1 MLKTFFYDTETSGT
15 NPRKN
20 GIHQISG
27 MIDIDGIIKESF
39 DFRVQPN
46 PHALIEDEALKVSG
60 VTREQVE
67 AYTPMRQV
75 YNELIRILSQYVD
88 KYNKKDKF
96 HLCGY
101 NNRSFDD
108 QFLRAW
114 FKQNLDDYF
123 GSYFWSDSLDVLV
136 LASHHLR
143 RERASLE
150 NFKLHTIA
158 KRFGITVDDNRL
170 HDAQYDIGLTR
181 DLYYKL
187 CLTKVNLASTQ
198 SQLTLT

>member
-1 MLKTFFYDTETSGT
+1 MLKTLFYDTETTGV

-27 MIDIDGIIKESF
+27 IIDIDGIIKETF

-46 PHALIEDEALKVSG
+46 PAAIIEEEALKISG
-60 VTREQVE
+60 VSREQVE
-67 AYTPMRQV
+67 VYTPMRQV
-75 YNELIRILSQYVD
+75 YNELIKILSQYVD

-96 HLCGY
+96 HLSGY

-114 FKQNLDDYF
+114 FKQNLDEYF
-123 GSYFWSDSLDVLV
+123 GSWFWSDSLDVLV
-136 LASHHLR
+136 LASHKLR
-143 RERASLE
+143 KERSTLE

-158 KRFGITVDDNRL
+158 KRFEIPVDDTKL
-170 HDAQYDIGLTR
+170 HDAIYDIELTR
-181 DLYYKL
+181 DIFYKL
-187 CLTKVNLASTQ
+187 
-198 SQLTLT
+198 